1 MLPLPLLPS
10 HPSSPLPTGKESS
23 FTLILVVLRTRSG
36 HGSVRGTCLYLQS
49 TATLVLPSSHPP
61 TPTPSTGLSN
71 PAWASFE
78 LPASSTRVWYSP
90 TNGVVAEKIRYD
102 SWECSDLTGVSR
114 TQFTHVEVYSN
125 GTTKTDTKCAM
136 YQIVD
141 SVTMNSVYHACDDK
155 PSAEGAQWEYTN
167 VRAPNATVVEGST
180 TPVCVGSSDV
190 KLDTSGG
197 AAPSGP
203 LPGKETTISNIGPV
217 PTTTT
222 LPEANAASED
232 NLPGFSGSGEG
243 HFVLRNGVYFATE
256 LSPGASPADIF
267 AVHIAPTSAQ
277 MFIQRTENN
286 TFATGLQF
294 NYDIGWEPVGAPTN
308 FVFRGTL
315 EVGYIDTAWN
325 NTAWLGAES
334 ACVLNDLSDPYLQ
347 RVADCSDPD
356 FAEEFAAPR
365 LYFLPPNGELE
376 DQVETTFAT
385 ALDMDG
391 TKQVPPLTNVSTTAN
406 FYMTAPNLQGWITYD
421 LDVEMA
427 GSAGGY
433 TMSHIHCGNSTSNG
447 EVCVVLVP
455 TAKHWPTP
463 IVTEGGLPELTPPV
477 NVTCGFAGAFSA
489 DQFVGPLAGT
499 TMVDFVKMVRE
510 NSENFYVNV
519 HSAEY
524 PAGAVRAQLQAN
536 SDRPGPGP
544 VDSALSVG
552 AWGLVVAAAAGLA
565 ALLV

>member
-1 MLPLPLLPS
+1 M
-10 HPSSPLPTGKESS
+10 
-23 FTLILVVLRTRSG
+23 
-36 HGSVRGTCLYLQS
+36 
-49 TATLVLPSSHPP
+49 
-61 TPTPSTGLSN
+61 
-71 PAWASFE
+71 
-78 LPASSTRVWYSP
+78 
-90 TNGVVAEKIRYD
+90 AEKIRYD
-102 SWECSDLTGVSR
+102 SWECSDLAGVSR

-141 SVTMNSVYHACDDK
+141 SMTMNAMYHACNDK

-180 TPVCVGSSDV
+180 TPVCVGSTDV

-197 AAPSGP
+197 AALGGP
-203 LPGKETTISNIGPV
+203 LPGTETTISDIGPV
-217 PTTTT
+217 PTTST
-222 LPEANAASED
+222 LAEANAASGD
-232 NLPGFSGSGEG
+232 DLPGSSGNAGSREDSGK
-243 HFVLRNGVYFATE
+243 VLSLRNGLFFSSQSTPEY
-256 LSPGASPADIF
+256 PPADVF
-267 AVHIAPTSAQ
+267 SVHIAPTSAQ
-277 MFIQRTENN
+277 MFVQRTENN
-286 TFATGLQF
+286 TFETGLQF
-294 NYDIGWEPVGAPTN
+294 NYDIEWEPVGAPTN
-308 FVFRGTL
+308 FVFRL
-315 EVGYIDTAWN
+315 NLLVGYIDMAWN

-334 ACVLNDLSDPYLQ
+334 ACVLNDFSDPYVSRL
-347 RVADCSDPD
+347 AECSDPD
-356 FAEEFAAPR
+356 FVDDSLAPR
-365 LYFLPPNGELE
+365 LYFLPPSGEME
-376 DQVETTFAT
+376 NQVETTFAT

-391 TKQVPPLTNVSTTAN
+391 SKQVPPLTNVSTTAN
-406 FYMTAPNLQGWITYD
+406 FYMNAPNLQGWIFYD

-489 DQFVGPLAGT
+489 DHFVGPLAGT

-536 SDRPGPGP
+536 SDWPGPAP
-544 VDSALSVG
+544 VDSARSVG